1 MAKTETIVEDKV
13 YDNILE
19 AFKETKVWYRGSY
32 KHLEETP
39 DEFIEDRLCYYRRY
53 YRRACEENWRYA
65 NWRDVDKYR
74 IYVEYLE
81 GVLQKRVDK
90 LFSDFK
96 FVKI

>member
-39 DEFIEDRLCYYRRY
+39 DEFIEDRLYYYRRY
-53 YRRACEENWRYA
+53 YRRACEDNWRYA

-81 GVLQKRVDK
+81 WMLQERVDK